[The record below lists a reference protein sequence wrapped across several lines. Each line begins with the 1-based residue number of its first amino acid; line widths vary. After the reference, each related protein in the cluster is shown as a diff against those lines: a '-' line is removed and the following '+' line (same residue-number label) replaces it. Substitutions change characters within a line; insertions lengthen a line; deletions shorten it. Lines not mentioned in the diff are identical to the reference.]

1 MAGVA
6 LVILIFAKPLIA
18 HVVAPGLVHNPE
30 QLNTAVMIMRLLAFN
45 PLLFTLSGILTSVQ
59 QTTGRFFFYAIAPLF
74 YNLSI
79 IVSIFVFKHNIGLV
93 GLGLGALIGA
103 ILQLVVIALGV
114 KKLHFHWHPHIMW
127 RNTEFRTVLRN
138 LPPRSLDQGMD
149 QIEDIV
155 ETHIASG
162 LGTGSIT
169 DYNNAYILSTAP
181 IFLIGTAIST
191 AAFPRLNARLSQG
204 RPDLFRRDFLR
215 ILRTMI
221 WVALPI
227 VIVCF
232 FCRGY
237 LARLIYSKG
246 NDEIANIF
254 GFMAMAIFARIVYT
268 IVSRWFYSRKDT
280 KTPLL
285 VSVFAI
291 ALNVFL
297 AVTLARPSAYG
308 VAGLALAQSI
318 VAMTEVTILF
328 TIMLFRDHKIFFSRY
343 FWGGLWRIVSVTG
356 FSVVAAFI
364 MISFYPLGANNRGF
378 ITLGSKLALI
388 SAVTFA
394 VHIAVSALF
403 DLDEVQPIFRWI
415 RRLLFKPVDLEF

>member
-1 MAGVA
+1 
-6 LVILIFAKPLIA
+6 
-18 HVVAPGLVHNPE
+18 
-30 QLNTAVMIMRLLAFN
+30 
-45 PLLFTLSGILTSVQ
+45 
-59 QTTGRFFFYAIAPLF
+59 
-74 YNLSI
+74 
-79 IVSIFVFKHNIGLV
+79 
-93 GLGLGALIGA
+93 
-103 ILQLVVIALGV
+103 
-114 KKLHFHWHPHIMW
+114 
-127 RNTEFRTVLRN
+127 
-138 LPPRSLDQGMD
+138 
-149 QIEDIV
+149 
-155 ETHIASG
+155 
-162 LGTGSIT
+162 
-169 DYNNAYILSTAP
+169 
-181 IFLIGTAIST
+181 
-191 AAFPRLNARLSQG
+191 
-204 RPDLFRRDFLR
+204 
-215 ILRTMI
+215 
-221 WVALPI
+221 
-227 VIVCF
+227 
-232 FCRGY
+232 
-237 LARLIYSKG
+237 
-246 NDEIANIF
+246 
-254 GFMAMAIFARIVYT
+254 
-268 IVSRWFYSRKDT
+268 
-280 KTPLL
+280 
-285 VSVFAI
+285 VFAI